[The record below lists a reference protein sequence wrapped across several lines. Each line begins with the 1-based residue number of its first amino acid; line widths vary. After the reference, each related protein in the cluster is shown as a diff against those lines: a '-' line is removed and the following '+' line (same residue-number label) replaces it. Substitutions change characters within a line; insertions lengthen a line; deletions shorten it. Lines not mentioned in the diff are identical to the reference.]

1 MLWISALVKNA
12 IMRQAVQT
20 SLVLILLM
28 IPTLGLAC
36 DYPYRAS
43 PELFELADAVFIGN
57 VVESPW
63 RGGSNGSTAVTGRRA
78 VRF

>member
-1 MLWISALVKNA
+1 
-12 IMRQAVQT
+12 MRQAVQT

-36 DYPYRAS
+36 DYPYMAS
-43 PELFELADAVFIGN
+43 PELFELADAVFIGK

-63 RGGSNGSTAVTGRRA
+63 RRG
-78 VRF
+78 